1 MADSQQLSHLVVE
14 KAMAGL
20 VGLDPSSVEH
30 KLWNGAL
37 AGMRDDGFGGARGG
51 FDIDLGVGDAVP
63 VEKAL
68 RLSAVAAPVGGV
80 DQKFHVSIIAKPCFG
95 QGGILVEFGPHP
107 LQKGGAAL
115 EKTMSL
121 TKLLRGGGADRPIPP
136 VTVQTLL
143 EKKRAGQPITAL
155 TAYDYPTAFLVDQAG
170 IDLILVGDSVG
181 MAVLGYESTLP
192 VTMDEMVHHTRAVAR
207 GVRRAFLVADMPF
220 GSYHV
225 SAEDAVRNAARL
237 VKEAGAH
244 AVKIEG
250 GRTRAALVQRVVEA
264 EIPVVAHIG
273 LTPQSVHRMSG
284 YQVQGRTTEAVEG
297 LYADAESLQAAGAA
311 AIVLEGIPREVA
323 ARITAHTSLPTIGI
337 GAGPDCNG
345 QILVFHDLVNLTF
358 SPPAKFVRRYG
369 DAAALFSNALRR
381 YRDDVISGGFPGDA
395 ESYHLPKKVTAE
407 LAETGLP
414 APEPTGSGQ
423 PQCILESA
431 AVLAEPAALAR
442 LAGD

>member
-1 MADSQQLSHLVVE
+1 
-14 KAMAGL
+14 MAGP
-20 VGLDPSSVEH
+20 VGLDPPSIEH
-30 KLWNGAL
+30 KLRNGAL
-37 AGMRDDGFGGARGG
+37 AGMRDDGFRSSRGG
-51 FDIDLGVGDAVP
+51 FDIDLGVDDAVL
-63 VEKAL
+63 VEKTL
-68 RLSAVAAPVGGV
+68 GVSAVAAPVGGV
-80 DQKFHVSIIAKPCFG
+80 DQKFHPSIIAKPWFG
-95 QGGILVEFGPHP
+95 QGGILREFGPHP
-107 LQKGGAAL
+107 PQKGGAAL

-121 TKLLRGGGADRPIPP
+121 TQLLRGGGADRPTPP

-155 TAYDYPTAFLVDQAG
+155 TAYDYPTACLVDQAG
-170 IDLILVGDSVG
+170 IDLILVGDSLG
-181 MAVLGYESTLP
+181 MAVLGYETTLP
-192 VTMDEMVHHTRAVAR
+192 VTMDEMAHHTRAVAR

-225 SAEDAVRNAARL
+225 SAEDAVRNAVRL

-250 GRTRAALVQRVVEA
+250 GRTRAALVRHVVEA

-284 YQVQGRTTEAVEG
+284 YQVQGRTAEAVEG
-297 LYADAESLQAAGAA
+297 LYADAEALQAAGAA

-323 ARITAHTSLPTIGI
+323 ARITAHTCLPTIGI
-337 GAGPDCNG
+337 GAGPGCDG

-369 DAAALFSNALRR
+369 DAAALFSRALQR
-381 YRDDVISGGFPGDA
+381 YRDDVLSGGFPGDA

-407 LAETGLP
+407 LAETGLLDP
-414 APEPTGSGQ
+414 APGGNGKSP
-423 PQCILESA
+423 CALESA
-431 AVLAEPAALAR
+431 AALAEPVAPSR